1 MPCRQN
7 LFAVTFQK
15 EPRIEL
21 VKSLR
26 LSFYQTISNAL
37 KTIFFFSKSIDLN
50 CLLYFSYRIYGCM
63 CDKWRKN
70 SEKWRKKHVFKKTQQ
85 FKFKFFLLISA
96 TAESLQRTLFY
107 TRRRH
112 RKRLDGQSFFDN
124 VVSLLFGISLSLL
137 LKIFGT
143 GLAAAAACSYVLL
156 YAISSISNEAG
167 RKTTSGIVRGGANRE
182 FTVNFTH
189 FSNN

>member
-50 CLLYFSYRIYGCM
+50 CLLYFSYRIYGCL

-96 TAESLQRTLFY
+96 TAESLQRTLFNS
-107 TRRRH
+107 RRRH

-143 GLAAAAACSYVLL
+143 GLAAAAAC
-156 YAISSISNEAG
+156 
-167 RKTTSGIVRGGANRE
+167 KTSQCCHHINCAE
-182 FTVNFTH
+182 KACIC
-189 FSNN
+189 